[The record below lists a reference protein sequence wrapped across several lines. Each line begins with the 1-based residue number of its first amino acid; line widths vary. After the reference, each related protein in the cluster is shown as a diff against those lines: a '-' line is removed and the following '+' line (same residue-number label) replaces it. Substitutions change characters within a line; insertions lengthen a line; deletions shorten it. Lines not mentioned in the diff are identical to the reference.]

1 MTPPLPSVLSN
12 SALPKLA
19 AILAK
24 QKPCSLPHPP
34 APEARVIMRSDYM
47 SVTSPRVTYQSLTSN
62 LLLSFGDTQFPS
74 LAFLLSL
81 HFLGVLVPQKLS

>member
-19 AILAK
+19 AFLAK

-34 APEARVIMRSDYM
+34 APEARV
-47 SVTSPRVTYQSLTSN
+47 SVPSPRVTYQSLTSN
-62 LLLSFGDTQFPS
+62 LLLSFGDIQFSS

-81 HFLGVLVPQKLS
+81 HFLGVLVPQQLS